1 MKNKRIRPDSLIH
14 FEHRHICSQ
23 IAISKIRMN
32 NIYGSNLFY
41 VQLSKETYEKFEKEG
56 KRPVYNMWLAIKVD
70 RFMLIS
76 PTAKDNILEVE
87 LKNIE
92 KIIVET

>member
-1 MKNKRIRPDSLIH
+1 
-14 FEHRHICSQ
+14 
-23 IAISKIRMN
+23 
-32 NIYGSNLFY
+32 
-41 VQLSKETYEKFEKEG
+41 
-56 KRPVYNMWLAIKVD
+56 MWLAIKVD

-92 KIIVET
+92 KIIVETEGVIFRLESLATC